1 MTMYIKPY
9 RHARHPAERHQ
20 HNHQVVRSEVH
31 VPLNVRVEGDE
42 YLIELIVP
50 GLEPEELDIEIVE
63 NTIAIEGEFPAVEE
77 EVKFLRQELP
87 TGKFRRVIKLPNLLD
102 MEAVEANLTQG
113 ILSLRVPVA
122 EEARPRMIKVK
133 AK

>member
-1 MTMYIKPY
+1 MAMYIKPY
-9 RHARHPAERHQ
+9 RHAHHPARRHQ
-20 HNHQVVRSEVH
+20 HDQQAVRSEVH
-31 VPLNVRVEGDE
+31 VPLNVKVEGDE
-42 YLIELIVP
+42 YLIELIIP

-63 NTIAIEGEFPAVEE
+63 NTIAIEGEFPAAEE

-87 TGKFRRVIKLPNLLD
+87 TGKFRRVIKLPKLLD
-102 MEAVEANLTQG
+102 VEAVEANLTQG
-113 ILSLRVPVA
+113 VLSLRVPVA

>member
-9 RHARHPAERHQ
+9 RHAHHLARGHQ
-20 HNHQVVRSEVH
+20 HNQQVVRSEVH
-31 VPLNVRVEGDE
+31 VPLNVKVEGND

-50 GLEPEELDIEIVE
+50 GLAPEKLDIEIVE
-63 NTIAIEGEFPAVEE
+63 NTVAVEGEFPAADEE
-77 EVKFLRQELP
+77 ANFLRQELP
-87 TGKFRRVIKLPNLLD
+87 TGKFRRVIKLPKLLD
-102 MEAVEANLTQG
+102 VEAAEANLVQG